1 MTPGDPNTAR
11 TMVQFIDEHADEQ
24 LRYLIALSRQNSYS
38 WNKPGTDQVAAMIL
52 ARIGSAFPFHRVVE
66 QTNVGDLHVLSNVA
80 PDVKSVYVLAH
91 MDTVFPPEHP
101 FRECWVDGDELHGPG
116 TGDMKAGIATLVY
129 AILALQDA
137 RVLDHIPL
145 TVLLVGDEEVG
156 AVTSRPIHEE
166 EAQKALACLVVEGA
180 GANGEVVLSRYG
192 KIGGRLECDG
202 RDQHVGTPNQNKAS
216 AVLEL
221 AHKTIKIE
229 GLNGSLPET
238 RLNVGKV
245 EGGLGPAT
253 VPAFAT
259 ALVDVRWKDQAH
271 RDVLL
276 EMVERVLSQTDVP
289 ACSSKFL
296 ILNERPAW
304 PLTGGTRLLAD
315 LVKAAGAELGQE
327 IGEQHRAGSSDS
339 NFYGAAGVPT
349 VDGLGPYCEGYHTA
363 KEFVKIPTIKD
374 RTGLLANSLLR
385 LADDISR
392 ISSSAGER

>member
-1 MTPGDPNTAR
+1 MTLRDPNTALA
-11 TMVQFIDEHADEQ
+11 MVGFIDEHADEQ
-24 LRYLIALSRQNSYS
+24 LQYLIALSQQNSYS
-38 WNKPGTDQVAAMIL
+38 WNKAGTDQVAAMVL
-52 ARIGSAFPFHRVVE
+52 ERIGTAFRFHRVVE
-66 QTNVGDLHVLSNVA
+66 QAKVGDLHLLSNV
-80 PDVKSVYVLAH
+80 PPGEKSIVVLAH

-137 RVLDHIPL
+137 CVLDEVPL
-145 TVLLVGDEEVG
+145 TVVLVGDEEVG

-166 EAQKALACLVVEGA
+166 ETGRALACLGVEGA
-180 GANGEVVLSRYG
+180 GANREVVVSRYG
-192 KIGGRLECDG
+192 KMGGRLECTG
-202 RDQHVGTPNQNKAS
+202 KDQHVGTLNQDKAS

-221 AHKTIKIE
+221 AHKTIRIE
-229 GLNGSLPET
+229 GLNGNLPDT

-253 VPAFAT
+253 VPAFAS
-259 ALVDVRWKDQAH
+259 ALVDIRWKDQAH
-271 RDVLL
+271 RDVLV
-276 EMVERVLSQTDVP
+276 EMVEQVVSQTDIP

-296 ILNERPAW
+296 LLSERPAW
-304 PLTGGTRLLAD
+304 PLTQGTRLLAD
-315 LVKAAGAELGQE
+315 LVKAAGAELGQQ
-327 IGEQHRAGSSDS
+327 IGEQHRAACSDS

-363 KEFVKIPTIKD
+363 EELVKISTIKD
-374 RTGLLANSLLR
+374 RTGLLANSLLKV
-385 LADDISR
+385 ADGISR